1 MPSKY
6 ESSWNSLNESQ
17 KAAIKA
23 QASVRNLDTQYK
35 IDHFWSTRDLRAT
48 NPSEQ
53 INESAKI
60 NEGKESSSYETTNA
74 YMDTV
79 TEGLKK
85 RFNK

>member
-6 ESSWNSLNESQ
+6 QSSWDSLDESQ
-17 KAAIKA
+17 KATVKA

-53 INESAKI
+53 INEAATI
-60 NEGKESSSYETTNA
+60 TEGNESSEYETSSA

>member
-1 MPSKY
+1 MPEKFK
-6 ESSWNSLNESQ
+6 SSWESLNESQ
-17 KAAIKA
+17 QASVKA

-35 IDHFWSTRDLRAT
+35 IDHFWSTRDLRVT

-53 INESAKI
+53 IDETQLVNESSD
-60 NEGKESSSYETTNA
+60 SSKYETSSV

-79 TEGLKK
+79 AEELKK